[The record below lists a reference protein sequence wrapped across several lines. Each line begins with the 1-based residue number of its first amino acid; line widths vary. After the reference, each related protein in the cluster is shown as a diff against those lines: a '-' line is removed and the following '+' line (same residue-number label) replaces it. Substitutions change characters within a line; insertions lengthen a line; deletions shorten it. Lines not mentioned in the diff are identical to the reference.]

1 MTTAIKESPLG
12 IAYSDTDLGRW
23 LEATADLKREW
34 LAEEY
39 ETALTGIMKAR
50 EGKVKV
56 NHETETQRAKA
67 RSIAKGLT
75 TKRLYW
81 LAKAPDGT
89 ANPYRSDSEWGWGET
104 TPEDKAVEE
113 EASKGLKELAE
124 WLSEQTWSEFA
135 VSLAK
140 QYASKGSL
148 SPKQIAAGTS
158 MRAKVT
164 ASKERKAKEQ
174 TEAKA
179 TALDIDSLPSG
190 MYAVP
195 GGDTRLKLRVS
206 RSTRETSFPKGT
218 IFVTD
223 DAAYG
228 SRQLYGFQKPGEDY
242 RGKVAEAL
250 AAVVANPY
258 EARIA
263 YGRLVGRCGSC
274 NARLEDADSIAA
286 GIGPICAQKWDV

>member
-1 MTTAIKESPLG
+1 MTTATIESPLG
-12 IAYSDTDLGRW
+12 ISYPDTDFGRW
-23 LEATADLKREW
+23 LKATADLKREW

-39 ETALTGIMKAR
+39 ETSLADIMRKR
-50 EGKVKV
+50 EGRVKV

-67 RSIAKGLT
+67 RMLAKGIV

-81 LAKAPDGT
+81 LAEAPDGT
-89 ANPYRSDSEWGWGET
+89 PNPLRNDPEWGWGES

-113 EASKGLKELAE
+113 EAAKGLKELAE
-124 WLSEQTWSEFA
+124 WLEEQTWSEFA

-140 QYASKGSL
+140 QYRSKGSL
-148 SPKQIAAGTS
+148 SPKQIAAGKS
-158 MRAKVT
+158 MQAKVT
-164 ASKERKAKEQ
+164 ASRERKAKEQ
-174 TEAKA
+174 AEAKV
-179 TALDIDSLPSG
+179 TALDIDALPSG

-218 IFVTD
+218 IFVND

-228 SRQLYGFQKPGEDY
+228 QRQLYGFQKPGKDY

-263 YGRLVGRCGSC
+263 YGRLVGKCGSC
-274 NARLEDADSIAA
+274 NARLENPDSIAA
-286 GIGPICAQKWDV
+286 GIGPICAQKWEG